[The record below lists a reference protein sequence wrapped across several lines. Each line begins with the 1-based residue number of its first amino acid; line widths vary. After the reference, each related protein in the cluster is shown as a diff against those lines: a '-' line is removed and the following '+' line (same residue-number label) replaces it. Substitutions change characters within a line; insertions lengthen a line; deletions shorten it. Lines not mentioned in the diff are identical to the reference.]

1 MSVIEYG
8 ASIWGNKDFSCINS
22 VKNRAVRVFF
32 MDVGKYTPNL
42 ALYGDMGWMPCI
54 IKQWSSNFRTWP
66 RFTNMCNNRLNKK
79 VLLWGTTL

>member
-22 VKNRAVRVFF
+22 VKNRAVRFFF

-42 ALYGDMGWMPCI
+42 ALYGDMGWMLCI
-54 IKQWSSNFRTWP
+54 IIIP
-66 RFTNMCNNRLNKK
+66 
-79 VLLWGTTL
+79 

>member
-1 MSVIEYG
+1 
-8 ASIWGNKDFSCINS
+8 
-22 VKNRAVRVFF
+22 

>member
-22 VKNRAVRVFF
+22 VKNRAVRFFF

-54 IKQWSSNFRTWP
+54 LSSG
-66 RFTNMCNNRLNKK
+66 
-79 VLLWGTTL
+79 LLILEHGQDLPICVIID